1 MSALLRR
8 LSAVIRS
15 YADVA
20 RSPTYFPLW
29 LSQLVLN
36 FGDTLHYFALVVL
49 VFELTGS
56 GTRTCILVSPAS

>member
-15 YADVA
+15 YADFA

-29 LSQLVLN
+29 LSQLVST
-36 FGDTLHYFALVVL
+36 FGDRLHYFALVVL
-49 VFELTGS
+49 GFELTS